1 MPRGK
6 APKKV
11 DKEKRKRV
19 QKRVTASKKASDF
32 VKKIANQPMG
42 PGQSMAMAGNTGL
55 AGFSPNQVEEIK
67 KGQEAIN
74 QFKGNTS
81 EPVTYQEIG
90 QQIGEMGSKY
100 RRPVDYDRYADRM
113 RMLNEGI
120 AAGGKFFIG
129 PDGIP
134 RFSFMGMENKPMDS
148 SGQKF
153 LSIMLPELTA
163 SAPTLS
169 QLGGDISRAFTGYDS
184 LKYVDDNFQGPF
196 PLTKDKKFVSR
207 DQPFMQTTP
216 GMFEGVDPLS
226 FIPFVGTA
234 MKIGQGIKE
243 GVEAAWDAVRGEP
256 TSAQGT
262 AFPQPDSD
270 TKDLFSSIDT
280 GIAAS
285 DPDNLL
291 VQIAKA
297 NEGRFDDKPTF
308 QEQLANATAL
318 NLNLPSVEDVAQ
330 TVSDYYDAAAQGVN
344 VTTPIGNVNLNPLQQ
359 KLFLDGGIGDIRYGG
374 SFDPNTLDYN
384 VGVGTQLPYG
394 VNFSAGASSSDIPGM
409 SFSKNIGPVNTS
421 FNLSEQG
428 GSLGLN
434 TVVDPLQ
441 TIFPGSSIGVPIN
454 IGASLDSSG
463 RVTPNVGFVYPFNKG
478 GSVNKNSGLGYMLK

>member
-1 MPRGK
+1 MAPPFTQK
-6 APKKV
+6 ATKAQ
-11 DKEKRKRV
+11 E
-19 QKRVTASKKASDF
+19 QQIKASQARTSKDAIEKALDTARGRKEF
-32 VKKIANQPMG
+32 
-42 PGQSMAMAGNTGL
+42 
-55 AGFSPNQVEEIK
+55 FSNRPDVSDDR
-67 KGQEAIN
+67 A
-74 QFKGNTS
+74 
-81 EPVTYQEIG
+81 
-90 QQIGEMGSKY
+90 Y
-100 RRPVDYDRYADRM
+100 RRMKQADELQRFKNLYTKPVNIVDS
-113 RMLNEGI
+113 EGNVTGVVSGLTQ
-120 AAGGKFFIG
+120 ATEDA
-129 PDGIP
+129 P
-134 RFSFMGMENKPMDS
+134 RS
-148 SGQKF
+148 
-153 LSIMLPELTA
+153 LTEERQRLVDLYG
-163 SAPTLS
+163 PTLS
-169 QLGGDISRAFTGYDS
+169 EVAGDIGYGLSSMGKAFG
-184 LKYVDDNFQGPF
+184 
-196 PLTKDKKFVSR
+196 
-207 DQPFMQTTP
+207 
-216 GMFEGVDPLS
+216 
-226 FIPFVGTA
+226 IPFVSNA
-234 MKIGQGIKE
+234 LRIGQGIKS

-256 TSAQGT
+256 TTIEGT
-262 AFPQPDSD
+262 NFPQPSSD

-297 NEGRFDDKPTF
+297 NQGRFDDKPTF

-344 VTTPIGNVNLNPLQQ
+344 VTTPIGNVNLNPLAQ
-359 KLFLDGGIGDIRYGG
+359 KVFLDGGIGNVGYGG

-384 VGVGTQLPYG
+384 VGIGTRLPYG